1 MSYKFDVS
9 DVFCAFLLGL
19 LLKSGIDLISYYLCE
34 PVRRKFRRDCN
45 FDCSNCKVSDCD
57 RHDCLLYKE
66 RYERKLKKKE
76 LMNK

>member
-1 MSYKFDVS
+1 MENNDKEL
-9 DVFCAFLLGL
+9 DVFRA
-19 LLKSGIDLISYYLCE
+19 S
-34 PVRRKFRRDCN
+34 
-45 FDCSNCKVSDCD
+45 D